1 MIITFT
7 PNPALDI
14 TYAVE
19 SVTLGAS
26 HRVTDVRERAGGKG
40 LNTAAVL
47 TTMGRDCVAVAPV
60 GGPGR
65 AAYAADL
72 RARGVRAELVDSP
85 VAVRRSI
92 AVVERDG
99 RSTLFNEA
107 GAEQPA
113 EVWDRVVA
121 AVTRL
126 APGASVLTVSGS
138 LPQGADPDLV
148 RHLVCVAQPLGVRI
162 VLDVGGDPLARAL
175 AASPTLV
182 KPNLA
187 EAGTALARWVR
198 RPVSAGEAARMLVA
212 AGAEAAVVSDGPRGL
227 SLFTEGS
234 GGVAL
239 TAWLPTRLHGNAT
252 GAGDALT
259 ASLAADLDLHGGLP
273 ADRDQWADVL
283 RRAVAWSGAA
293 VLQPVAGDVD
303 PADVDRLRPTVEIEE
318 IRV

>member
-1 MIITFT
+1 MIITLT

-19 SVTLGAS
+19 SVTLGTS
-26 HRVTDVRERAGGKG
+26 HRVTDVHERAGGKG

-65 AAYAADL
+65 TTYEADL

-85 VAVRRSI
+85 VAVRRSV

-99 RSTLFNEA
+99 QSTLFNEA
-107 GAEQPA
+107 GSEQPA
-113 EVWDRVVA
+113 VVWEHVVA

-138 LPQGADPDLV
+138 LPQGTDPDLV
-148 RHLVCVAQPLGVRI
+148 RHVVCSAQSLGVRV

-187 EAGTALARWVR
+187 EAGTVLARWVS

-212 AGAEAAVVSDGPRGL
+212 AGAEAAVVSDGARGL
-227 SLFTEGS
+227 SLFTERS

-239 TAWLPTRLHGNAT
+239 SAWLPTPLHGNAT

-273 ADRDQWADVL
+273 VDREQWADAL

-303 PADVDRLRPTVEIEE
+303 PADIDRLRPTVEIEE

>member
-1 MIITFT
+1 MIITLT

-26 HRVTDVRERAGGKG
+26 HRITDVRERAGGKG
-40 LNTAAVL
+40 VNTASVL
-47 TTMGRDCVAVAPV
+47 TLMGRPCVAVAPV

-65 AAYAADL
+65 TAYEADL
-72 RARGVRAELVDSP
+72 LARGVRAELVETD
-85 VAVRRSI
+85 VAVRRSV

-107 GAEQPA
+107 GARQPA
-113 EVWDRVVA
+113 EVWERLVSTVD
-121 AVTRL
+121 RL
-126 APGASVLTVSGS
+126 APPAGVLTVSGS

-148 RHLVCVAQPLGVRI
+148 LRLTCLAQSRGLHV
-162 VLDVGGDPLARAL
+162 VVDVGGDPLARAL

-212 AGAEAAVVSDGPRGL
+212 AGAEAAVVSDGARGL
-227 SLFTEGS
+227 SLFTEVAE
-234 GGVAL
+234 GVAL
-239 TAWLPTRLHGNAT
+239 SAWLPIPLHGNAT

-259 ASLAADLDLHGGLP
+259 ASLAAELDSLDGLP
-273 ADRDQWADVL
+273 DGRDRWADAL
-283 RRAVAWSGAA
+283 RRAVAWSAAA
-293 VLQPVAGDVD
+293 VLQPVAGAVD
-303 PADVDRLRPTVEIEE
+303 PADVDRLLTAVEIEE